1 MARPHACVLMVLFS
15 LMVASAAET
24 PDFSGSYTL
33 TPAKHVSKSVKEVI
47 EALTVVQTVNAI
59 VVTRITDGKPHT
71 NTFPLD
77 GGEGVCYTENHTK
90 GTCKGHLKG
99 NHLFL
104 DAFVTTRPLKDGPL
118 VTLHTKERWELSSDL
133 KILKIH
139 AEIENPEL
147 PIQIFDPWTDVY
159 TRN

>member
-33 TPAKHVSKSVKEVI
+33 TPAKHVSKSVKELI

-90 GTCKGHLKG
+90 GTCKGHFKG
-99 NHLFL
+99 NQLFL
-104 DAFVTTRPLKDGPL
+104 DSTVITHPLSDGPL
-118 VTLHTKERWELSSDL
+118 VVIRYKERWQLSSDS
-133 KILKIH
+133 KTLKIH
-139 AEIENPEL
+139 REVEAPLSPASIEE
-147 PIQIFDPWTDVY
+147 PWTDVY

>member
-1 MARPHACVLMVLFS
+1 MVLLS

-47 EALTVVQTVNAI
+47 ETLTAVQTANII
-59 VVTRITDGKPHT
+59 VVTRTRDGKPYA
-71 NTFPLD
+71 NTFRLD
-77 GGEGVCYTENHTK
+77 GVEGVYFTENQTK

-104 DAFVTTRPLKDGPL
+104 DAFVTTRPLKNGPL

>member
-1 MARPHACVLMVLFS
+1 MARPHACVSMVLLS

-47 EALTVVQTVNAI
+47 ETLTAVQTANII
-59 VVTRITDGKPHT
+59 VVTRTRDGKPYA
-71 NTFPLD
+71 NTFRLD
-77 GGEGVCYTENHTK
+77 GVEGVYFTENQTK

-104 DAFVTTRPLKDGPL
+104 DAFVTTRPLKNGPL